1 MKLAQ
6 RPKNKPIGAVTTQ
19 IVAEICPRDFV
30 PVRVVQSEKQ
40 QTKHS
45 AVAGHSAFPN
55 AKDRQR
61 LAQHFG
67 FVEEN
72 VAETPAD
79 DHAKQRAASDEV
91 ADSLR
96 GQIGVS
102 AFGQPKEEQIAAR

>member
-1 MKLAQ
+1 MS
-6 RPKNKPIGAVTTQ
+6 
-19 IVAEICPRDFV
+19 
-30 PVRVVQSEKQ
+30 VRVVQGEKQ

-67 FVEEN
+67 FIEEN
-72 VAETPAD
+72 VAEAATD

-96 GQIGVS
+96 GQIGIS
-102 AFGQPKEEQIAAR
+102 AFRQPEEERDSRR

>member
-1 MKLAQ
+1 
-6 RPKNKPIGAVTTQ
+6 VS
-19 IVAEICPRDFV
+19 
-30 PVRVVQSEKQ
+30 VRVVQSEKQ

-67 FVEEN
+67 FVEED
-72 VAETPAD
+72 VAEAPSD
-79 DHAKQRAASDEV
+79 DHSKKRAASDEV

-96 GQIGVS
+96 G
-102 AFGQPKEEQIAAR
+102 